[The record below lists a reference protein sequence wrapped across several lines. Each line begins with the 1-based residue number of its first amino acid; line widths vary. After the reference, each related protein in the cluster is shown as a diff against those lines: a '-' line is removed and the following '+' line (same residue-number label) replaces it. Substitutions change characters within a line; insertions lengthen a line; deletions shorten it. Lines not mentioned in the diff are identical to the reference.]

1 MCGGGGAPEVKESE
15 AERAQAREAGK
26 RFLEWKDD
34 GYEQL
39 EKDSLAEAHRDI
51 SGKLKARANA
61 DVEQSAKGLSVG
73 DPLQAAAL
81 GAGLSS
87 AKRQSF
93 QDADQLADGYSLD
106 KRIAMAKVGQ
116 NVQGVQAQAL
126 GDLANMGAST
136 ARTNAQ
142 IELDKSLRRST
153 ALGEALG
160 TGLAGYAMYNGTPDG
175 TGLGRV
181 DNRMDRASSG
191 HIIAG
196 GRAIA
201 LPR

>member
-39 EKDSLAEAHRDI
+39 EKDALSEAHRDI

-61 DVEQSAKGLSVG
+61 DTEQSVKGLQVS
-73 DPLQAAAL
+73 DPLQMAAL
-81 GAGLSS
+81 GAGVSS

-93 QDADQLADGYSLD
+93 QDAEQLADGYSLD

-126 GDLANMGAST
+126 GQLANQGAAS

-160 TGLAGYAMYNGTPDG
+160 TGLAGYAMYSGAPDG
-175 TGLGRV
+175 SGLSRV
-181 DNRMDRASSG
+181 DNRADRLSSG
-191 HIIAG
+191 HVVAG